1 MANPF
6 LRRFPAAVA
15 AIAAAEHLP
24 LAVLGGKKRARRLP
38 LVTDR
43 RAGTFAPA
51 TTAAHLTAVDTRAAP
66 ATLST
71 TANDAVN
78 RAPARGLVGEIAKR
92 VTVGEAV
99 AAPTT
104 TVVEAVLSP
113 GLASA
118 AVRSVSFAT
127 SM

>member
-15 AIAAAEHLP
+15 AMLPRSISP
-24 LAVLGGKKRARRLP
+24 LAVLGGKNVHVAFP